1 MKSGQMMKWFW
12 APILVVA
19 LSSAAQADDA
29 YVIGKGDV
37 VEIDVLN
44 LPVLHRRLT
53 VGPDGK
59 IAMPVLGALVADGLT
74 LDQLQDALRKQLIEK
89 NVVRDPNV
97 AIAIAEYR
105 PVFVN
110 GDVGKPGDYAYRAD
124 LTVRKAIAVAGG
136 YGPLVESRGLA
147 PLMETARAKG
157 DIGSLAI
164 EVAKQR
170 LKVLRLTAELADQP
184 ELSVARPPDASVD
197 PELFGNLAKTEVAQF
212 AADKADRETQRGYFD
227 RMLQTAR
234 GELEFLN
241 RASQQQEQML
251 SQQMAAATRA
261 HDLLQRG
268 VGTMIRSEDEDR
280 EIGLLQWQILDVQA
294 RLKQAEGRIADAT
307 RQLQGYDDQRKI
319 RLLTELRE
327 ASAEVGKLGQQL
339 GSARDRL
346 KYAGGAGMVPDS
358 LAQVVIYRSV
368 NGAQQRLDADQDT
381 PLMPGDMVQITVPAT
396 QRRLY

>member
-1 MKSGQMMKWFW
+1 MMKWFW

-212 AADKADRETQRGYFD
+212 ETICQVPFTRIHFCTPAVACAYGVATFPFTAGVTSIPSPSSQTYRVFRLANQMPNGYRTGVTAPVVGSAPAARVLGKPGRIVIGTFARVREISRRENALSADLIDSVDAVT
-227 RMLQTAR
+227 
-234 GELEFLN
+234 
-241 RASQQQEQML
+241 
-251 SQQMAAATRA
+251 AAA
-261 HDLLQRG
+261 LG
-268 VGTMIRSEDEDR
+268 
-280 EIGLLQWQILDVQA
+280 DVQ
-294 RLKQAEGRIADAT
+294 G
-307 RQLQGYDDQRKI
+307 
-319 RLLTELRE
+319 
-327 ASAEVGKLGQQL
+327 
-339 GSARDRL
+339 
-346 KYAGGAGMVPDS
+346 
-358 LAQVVIYRSV
+358 VV
-368 NGAQQRLDADQDT
+368 
-381 PLMPGDMVQITVPAT
+381 
-396 QRRLY
+396 

>member
-1 MKSGQMMKWFW
+1 MMKWFW

-19 LSSAAQADDA
+19 LSSAAKADDA

-346 KYAGGAGMVPDS
+346 KYAGGVGMVPDS

-396 QRRLY
+396 PRRLY

>member
-1 MKSGQMMKWFW
+1 MMKWFW

-346 KYAGGAGMVPDS
+346 KYAGGVGMLPDS

-396 QRRLY
+396 PRRLY

>member
-1 MKSGQMMKWFW
+1 MMKWFW

-19 LSSAAQADDA
+19 LSSAAKADDA

-396 QRRLY
+396 PRRLY

>member
-1 MKSGQMMKWFW
+1 MMKWFW

-346 KYAGGAGMVPDS
+346 KYAGGVGMVPDS

-396 QRRLY
+396 PRRLY

>member
-1 MKSGQMMKWFW
+1 MMKWFW

-136 YGPLVESRGLA
+136 YGPLVKSRGLA

-251 SQQMAAATRA
+251 S
-261 HDLLQRG
+261 
-268 VGTMIRSEDEDR
+268 
-280 EIGLLQWQILDVQA
+280 
-294 RLKQAEGRIADAT
+294 
-307 RQLQGYDDQRKI
+307 
-319 RLLTELRE
+319 
-327 ASAEVGKLGQQL
+327 
-339 GSARDRL
+339 
-346 KYAGGAGMVPDS
+346 
-358 LAQVVIYRSV
+358 
-368 NGAQQRLDADQDT
+368 
-381 PLMPGDMVQITVPAT
+381 
-396 QRRLY
+396 

>member
-1 MKSGQMMKWFW
+1 MMKWFW